1 MRFAETGRLMFRFLL
16 RRLLVAVPTLFLV
29 ITASF
34 FMMHAAPGGPF
45 DSQRRLPPEVEKNVK
60 AKYGLDK
67 PLPVQF
73 LNYVGGV
80 LHGDLGPSLKYRDKT
95 VVQIISENFPTS
107 IRLGLSSL
115 IIGVTIGITLGAI
128 AALRQ
133 NTGVDY
139 GVTTF
144 AILGIC
150 VPTFVTA
157 PLLVLVFAQMLDLF
171 PTGGVSEL
179 KSYVLPVITL
189 ALPQI
194 AVVSRLTRAGM
205 IEVLHSNY
213 IRTARAKGLSETR
226 IVIRHAL
233 RAAVLPLV
241 GYLGPATAGV
251 ITGSLVVE
259 RIFGMPGL
267 GKFFVLS
274 ALQRDYTV
282 VLGVVIV
289 YAVLVILLNLMAEL
303 IQAMLDPRI
312 RFS

>member
-1 MRFAETGRLMFRFLL
+1 MFRFLL
-16 RRLLVAVPTLFLV
+16 RRLLVAIPTLFLV
-29 ITASF
+29 VTASF

-45 DSQRRLPPEVEKNVK
+45 DSQRRLPPEVERNIK

-67 PLPVQF
+67 PLPVQY

-80 LHGDLGPSLKYRDKT
+80 LHGDLGPSLKYQDKT
-95 VVQIISENFPTS
+95 VVGIIAENFPTS
-107 IRLGLSSL
+107 LRLGLSSL
-115 IIGVTIGITLGAI
+115 LIGVSIGVALGSI

-133 NTGVDY
+133 NSGVDY

-150 VPTFVTA
+150 IPTFVTA

-179 KSYVLPVITL
+179 RSYVLPVATL

-213 IRTARAKGLSETR
+213 IRTARAKGLSEPR
-226 IVIRHAL
+226 IVLGHAL

-241 GYLGPATAGV
+241 GYLGPATAGI

-259 RIFGMPGL
+259 KIFGMPGL

-282 VLGVVIV
+282 VLGVVIL
-289 YAVLVILLNLMAEL
+289 YATLVIGLNLLAEVA
-303 IQAMLDPRI
+303 QAMLDPRI
-312 RFS
+312 RLS

>member
-1 MRFAETGRLMFRFLL
+1 MFRFLL
-16 RRLLVAVPTLFLV
+16 RRLLVAIPTLFLV
-29 ITASF
+29 VTASF
-34 FMMHAAPGGPF
+34 FMMRAAPGGPF
-45 DSQRRLPPEVEKNVK
+45 DSQRRLPPEVERNIK

-67 PLPVQF
+67 PLAVQYV
-73 LNYVGGV
+73 NYLGGV
-80 LHGDLGPSLKYRDKT
+80 LRGDLGPSLKYRDKT
-95 VVQIISENFPTS
+95 VVGIIAENFPTS
-107 IRLGLSSL
+107 LRLGLSSL
-115 IIGVTIGITLGAI
+115 LIGVSIGVALGSI

-133 NTGVDY
+133 NSGVDY

-150 VPTFVTA
+150 IPTFVTA
-157 PLLVLVFAQMLDLF
+157 PLLVLVFAQTLDWF
-171 PTGGVSEL
+171 PTGGISEL
-179 KSYVLPVITL
+179 KSFVLPVITL

-213 IRTARAKGLSETR
+213 IRTARAKGLSEQR
-226 IVIRHAL
+226 IVTRHAL

-241 GYLGPATAGV
+241 GYLGPATAGI

-259 RIFGMPGL
+259 KIFGMPGL

-289 YAVLVILLNLMAEL
+289 YATLVIFLNLMAEVV
-303 IQAMLDPRI
+303 QAILDPRI
-312 RFS
+312 RLS

>member
-1 MRFAETGRLMFRFLL
+1 MFRFLL

-29 ITASF
+29 VTASF
-34 FMMHAAPGGPF
+34 FMMRAAPGGPF
-45 DSQRRLPPEVEKNVK
+45 DSQRRLPPEVERNIK

-67 PLPVQF
+67 PLAVQY
-73 LNYVGGV
+73 LNYIGGV
-80 LHGDLGPSLKYRDKT
+80 LHGDLGPSLKYHDKT
-95 VVQIISENFPTS
+95 VVSIIAENFPTS
-107 IRLGLSSL
+107 LRLGLSSL
-115 IIGVTIGITLGAI
+115 FIGVSIGVALGAI

-133 NTGVDY
+133 NSAIDY
-139 GVTTF
+139 GLTTF

-150 VPTFVTA
+150 IPTFVTA
-157 PLLVLVFAQMLDLF
+157 PLLVLVFAQELDLF

-179 KSYVLPVITL
+179 KSFVLPVITL

-213 IRTARAKGLSETR
+213 IRTARAKGLSEQR
-226 IVIRHAL
+226 IVMRHAL

-241 GYLGPATAGV
+241 GYLGPATAGI

-259 RIFGMPGL
+259 KIFGMPGL

-282 VLGVVIV
+282 VLGVVIL
-289 YAVLVILLNLMAEL
+289 YATLVIFLNLMAEVV
-303 IQAMLDPRI
+303 QAMLDPRI
-312 RFS
+312 RLS

>member
-1 MRFAETGRLMFRFLL
+1 MFRFLL

-45 DSQRRLPPEVEKNVK
+45 DSERRLPPEVEKNIK

-67 PLPVQF
+67 PLPVQY

-115 IIGVTIGITLGAI
+115 IIGVTIGIALGAI

-157 PLLVLVFAQMLDLF
+157 PLLVLVFAQTLDWF

-189 ALPQI
+189 ALPQV

-213 IRTARAKGLSETR
+213 IRTARAKGLSEPR

-241 GYLGPATAGV
+241 GYLGPATAGI

-282 VLGVVIV
+282 VLGVVIL

>member
-1 MRFAETGRLMFRFLL
+1 MFRFLL
-16 RRLLVAVPTLFLV
+16 RRLLVAIPTLFLV
-29 ITASF
+29 VTASF

-45 DSQRRLPPEVEKNVK
+45 DSQRRLPPAVERNIK

-67 PLPVQF
+67 PLAVQY

-80 LHGDLGPSLKYRDKT
+80 LHGDLGPSLKYSGKS
-95 VVQIISENFPTS
+95 VVGIIAENFPTS
-107 IRLGLSSL
+107 LRLGLSSL
-115 IIGVTIGITLGAI
+115 LIGVSIGVALGSI

-133 NTGVDY
+133 NSGVDY

-157 PLLVLVFAQMLDLF
+157 PLLVLVFAQTLDWF
-171 PTGGVSEL
+171 PTGGISEL
-179 KSYVLPVITL
+179 KSFVLPVITL

-213 IRTARAKGLSETR
+213 IRTARAKGLSERR
-226 IVIRHAL
+226 IVMDHAL

-241 GYLGPATAGV
+241 GYLGPATAGI

-259 RIFGMPGL
+259 KIFGMPGL

-282 VLGVVIV
+282 VLGVVIL
-289 YAVLVILLNLMAEL
+289 YATLVIFLNLMAEV

-312 RFS
+312 RLS

>member
-1 MRFAETGRLMFRFLL
+1 MFRFLL
-16 RRLLVAVPTLFLV
+16 RRLLVAIPTLFLV
-29 ITASF
+29 VTASF
-34 FMMHAAPGGPF
+34 FMMRAAPGGPF
-45 DSQRRLPPEVEKNVK
+45 DSQRRLPPEVERNIK

-67 PLPVQF
+67 PLAVQYV
-73 LNYVGGV
+73 NYLGGV
-80 LHGDLGPSLKYRDKT
+80 LRGDLGPSLKYRDKT
-95 VVQIISENFPTS
+95 VVGIIAENFPTS
-107 IRLGLSSL
+107 LRLGLSSL
-115 IIGVTIGITLGAI
+115 IIGVSIGVALGAI

-139 GVTTF
+139 GVSTF

-150 VPTFVTA
+150 IPSFVTA
-157 PLLVLVFAQMLDLF
+157 PLLVLVFAQMLDWF
-171 PTGGVSEL
+171 PTGGISEL
-179 KSYVLPVITL
+179 KSFVLPVITL

-213 IRTARAKGLSETR
+213 IRTARAKGLSEQR
-226 IVIRHAL
+226 IVTRHAL

-289 YAVLVILLNLMAEL
+289 YAVLVILLNLMAEV

-312 RFS
+312 RLS

>member
-1 MRFAETGRLMFRFLL
+1 MR
-16 RRLLVAVPTLFLV
+16 
-29 ITASF
+29 
-34 FMMHAAPGGPF
+34 AAPGGPF
-45 DSQRRLPPEVEKNVK
+45 DSQRRLPPEVERNIK

-67 PLPVQF
+67 PLAIQY

-95 VVQIISENFPTS
+95 VVSIIAENFPTS
-107 IRLGLSSL
+107 LRLGLSSL
-115 IIGVTIGITLGAI
+115 IIGVSIGVALGAI

-150 VPTFVTA
+150 IPTFVTA
-157 PLLVLVFAQMLDLF
+157 PLLVLVFAQMLDWF
-171 PTGGVSEL
+171 PTGGISEL
-179 KSYVLPVITL
+179 KSFVLPVITL

-213 IRTARAKGLSETR
+213 IRTARAKGLSEQR
-226 IVIRHAL
+226 IVTRHAL

-289 YAVLVILLNLMAEL
+289 YAVLVILLNLMAEV

-312 RFS
+312 RLS

>member
-1 MRFAETGRLMFRFLL
+1 MLRFLL
-16 RRLLVAVPTLFLV
+16 RRLLVAIPTLFLV
-29 ITASF
+29 VTASF
-34 FMMHAAPGGPF
+34 FMMRAAPGGPF
-45 DSQRRLPPEVEKNVK
+45 DSQRRLPPEVERNIK

-67 PLPVQF
+67 PLAVQYV
-73 LNYVGGV
+73 NYLGHVI
-80 LHGDLGPSLKYRDKT
+80 HGDLGPSLKYRDKT
-95 VVQIISENFPTS
+95 VVGIIAENFPTS
-107 IRLGLSSL
+107 LRLGLSSL
-115 IIGVTIGITLGAI
+115 LIGVSIGVALGAI

-133 NTGVDY
+133 NTGMDY

-157 PLLVLVFAQMLDLF
+157 PLLVLVFAQTLDLF
-171 PTGGVSEL
+171 PTGGISEL
-179 KSYVLPVITL
+179 RSFVLPVITL

-213 IRTARAKGLSETR
+213 IRTARAKGLSERR
-226 IVIRHAL
+226 IVMDHAL

-241 GYLGPATAGV
+241 GYLGPATAGI

-259 RIFGMPGL
+259 KIFGMPGL

-282 VLGVVIV
+282 VLGVVIL
-289 YAVLVILLNLMAEL
+289 YAALVIFLNLMAEV

-312 RFS
+312 RLS

>member
-1 MRFAETGRLMFRFLL
+1 MLRFLL
-16 RRLLVAVPTLFLV
+16 RRLLVAIPTLFLV
-29 ITASF
+29 VTASF
-34 FMMHAAPGGPF
+34 FMMRAAPGGPF
-45 DSQRRLPPEVEKNVK
+45 DSQRRLPPEVERNIK

-67 PLPVQF
+67 PLAVQYV
-73 LNYVGGV
+73 NYLGGV
-80 LHGDLGPSLKYRDKT
+80 LRGDLGPSLKYRDKT
-95 VVQIISENFPTS
+95 VVGIIAENFPTS
-107 IRLGLSSL
+107 LRLGLSSL
-115 IIGVTIGITLGAI
+115 LIGVSIGVALGAV

-139 GVTTF
+139 GATTF

-150 VPTFVTA
+150 IPTFVTA
-157 PLLVLVFAQMLDLF
+157 PLLVLVFAQELDWF

-179 KSYVLPVITL
+179 KSFVLPVITL
-189 ALPQI
+189 ALPQV

-213 IRTARAKGLSETR
+213 IRTARAKGLSEQR
-226 IVIRHAL
+226 IVMDHAL

-241 GYLGPATAGV
+241 GYLGPATAGI

-259 RIFGMPGL
+259 KIFGMPGL

-282 VLGVVIV
+282 VLGVVIL
-289 YAVLVILLNLMAEL
+289 YATLVIFLNLMAEVV
-303 IQAMLDPRI
+303 QAMLDPRI
-312 RFS
+312 RLS

>member
-1 MRFAETGRLMFRFLL
+1 MFRFLL
-16 RRLLVAVPTLFLV
+16 RRLLVAIPTLFLV

-45 DSQRRLPPEVEKNVK
+45 DSQRRLPPEVEKNLK

-67 PLPVQF
+67 PLPVQYA
-73 LNYVGGV
+73 NYVGGV
-80 LHGDLGPSLKYRDKT
+80 LRGNLGPSLKYSGKT
-95 VVQIISENFPTS
+95 VVQIIAENFPTS
-107 IRLGLSSL
+107 LRLGLSSL
-115 IIGVTIGITLGAI
+115 IIGVTIGIALGAI

-133 NTGVDY
+133 NSGVDY

-157 PLLVLVFAQMLDLF
+157 PLLVLLFAQTLDWF

-189 ALPQI
+189 ALPQV

-226 IVIRHAL
+226 IVLRHAL

-267 GKFFVLS
+267 GKFFVVS
-274 ALQRDYTV
+274 ALERDYTV
-282 VLGVVIV
+282 VLGVVIL
-289 YAVLVILLNLMAEL
+289 YAVLVIALNLLAEI

-312 RFS
+312 RLS

>member
-1 MRFAETGRLMFRFLL
+1 MFRFLL
-16 RRLLVAVPTLFLV
+16 RRLLVAIPTLFLV
-29 ITASF
+29 VTASF

-45 DSQRRLPPEVEKNVK
+45 DSQRRLPPEVERNIK

-67 PLPVQF
+67 PLPVQY

-80 LHGDLGPSLKYRDKT
+80 LHGDLGPSLKYQDKT
-95 VVQIISENFPTS
+95 VVGIIAENFPTS
-107 IRLGLSSL
+107 LRLGLSSL
-115 IIGVTIGITLGAI
+115 LIGVSIGVALGSI

-133 NTGVDY
+133 NSGVDY

-150 VPTFVTA
+150 IPTFVTA

-179 KSYVLPVITL
+179 RSYVLPVATL

-213 IRTARAKGLSETR
+213 IRTARAKGLSEQR
-226 IVIRHAL
+226 IVLGHAL

-241 GYLGPATAGV
+241 GYLGPATAGI

-259 RIFGMPGL
+259 KIFGMPGL

-282 VLGVVIV
+282 VLGVVIL
-289 YAVLVILLNLMAEL
+289 YATLVIGLNLLAEVA
-303 IQAMLDPRI
+303 QAMLDPRI
-312 RFS
+312 RLS

>member
-1 MRFAETGRLMFRFLL
+1 MFRFLL
-16 RRLLVAVPTLFLV
+16 RRLLVAIPTLFLV
-29 ITASF
+29 VTASF

-45 DSQRRLPPEVEKNVK
+45 DSQRRLPPEVERNIK

-67 PLPVQF
+67 PLAVQY
-73 LNYVGGV
+73 LHYVGGV
-80 LHGDLGPSLKYRDKT
+80 LHGDLGPSLKYSDKT
-95 VVQIISENFPTS
+95 VIGIIAENFPIS
-107 IRLGLSSL
+107 LKLGLSSL
-115 IIGVTIGITLGAI
+115 LIGVSIGVALGSI

-133 NTGVDY
+133 NSGVDY

-150 VPTFVTA
+150 IPTFVTA
-157 PLLVLVFAQMLDLF
+157 PLLVLVFAQTLDLF

-179 KSYVLPVITL
+179 KSFVLPVITL

-213 IRTARAKGLSETR
+213 IRTARAKGLSERR
-226 IVIRHAL
+226 IVLNHAL
-233 RAAVLPLV
+233 RAAVLPLI
-241 GYLGPATAGV
+241 GYLGPATAGI

-259 RIFGMPGL
+259 KIFGMPGL

-289 YAVLVILLNLMAEL
+289 YATLVIGLNLLAEVV
-303 IQAMLDPRI
+303 QAMLDPRI
-312 RFS
+312 RLS

>member
-1 MRFAETGRLMFRFLL
+1 MFRFLL
-16 RRLLVAVPTLFLV
+16 RRLLVAIPTLFLV
-29 ITASF
+29 VTASF

-45 DSQRRLPPEVEKNVK
+45 DSQRRLPPEVERNIK

-67 PLPVQF
+67 PLAVQY
-73 LNYVGGV
+73 LNYIGGV
-80 LHGDLGPSLKYRDKT
+80 LHGDLGPSLKYQDKT
-95 VVQIISENFPTS
+95 VVGIIVENFPIS
-107 IRLGLSSL
+107 LKLGLSSL
-115 IIGVTIGITLGAI
+115 LIGVSIGVALGSI

-133 NTGVDY
+133 NSGVDY

-150 VPTFVTA
+150 IPTFVTA
-157 PLLVLVFAQMLDLF
+157 PLLVLVFAQTLDLF

-179 KSYVLPVITL
+179 KSFVLPVITL

-213 IRTARAKGLSETR
+213 IRTARAKGLSERR
-226 IVIRHAL
+226 IVLNHAL
-233 RAAVLPLV
+233 RAAVLPLI
-241 GYLGPATAGV
+241 GYLGPATAGI

-259 RIFGMPGL
+259 KIFGMPGL

-289 YAVLVILLNLMAEL
+289 YATLVIGLNLLAEVV
-303 IQAMLDPRI
+303 QALLDPRI
-312 RFS
+312 RLS